1 MPGKPDPKGLQAC
14 RPNLGVNLA
23 TSRRLRKIERSP
35 QRNGRAFDLHCTP
48 YWHTT
53 VRRFIANKQ
62 IEKMIQGLNIL
73 VVDDNAYMRRLTR
86 MMLTNLGGKS
96 VLEASDGLAALEA
109 TRTADPDVMVLDWDM
124 PVLNGIEVLRIVRS
138 PGVFPRPNLPVIM
151 LTTRAQ
157 RTHVNEALRAGANEF
172 LLKPT
177 SPKALRDRLI
187 SIVFKP
193 RPMVTLGTYYVPQPR
208 RMSAPR
214 EALRELRES
223 GIE

>member
-1 MPGKPDPKGLQAC
+1 MANK
-14 RPNLGVNLA
+14 
-23 TSRRLRKIERSP
+23 KIEKI
-35 QRNGRAFDLHCTP
+35 L
-48 YWHTT
+48 
-53 VRRFIANKQ
+53 
-62 IEKMIQGLNIL
+62 QGLNIL
-73 VVDDNAYMRRLTR
+73 AVDDNANRLTR
-86 MMLTNLGGKS
+86 MMLTNLGAKS
-96 VLEASDGLAALEA
+96 VLEALDGLAALEVI
-109 TRTADPDVMVLDWDM
+109 RTADPDVMLLDLDM

-138 PGVFPRPNLPVIM
+138 PGVFPRPNLRVIM

-157 RTHVNEALRAGANEF
+157 RSHVNEALHASANEF

-187 SIVFKP
+187 SIVFRP

-214 EALRELRES
+214 EALRES

>member
-1 MPGKPDPKGLQAC
+1 M
-14 RPNLGVNLA
+14 
-23 TSRRLRKIERSP
+23 
-35 QRNGRAFDLHCTP
+35 
-48 YWHTT
+48 
-53 VRRFIANKQ
+53 ANKQ

-86 MMLTNLGGKS
+86 LMLTNLGAKS
-96 VLEASDGLAALEA
+96 VLEAPDGLAALEA
-109 TRTADPDVMVLDWDM
+109 IRTCDPDVMLLDWDM

-157 RTHVNEALRAGANEF
+157 RAYVNEALRAGANEF

-177 SPKALRDRLI
+177 SPKALCDRLT

-193 RPMVTLGTYYVPQPR
+193 RPMMKLGNYYVPEPR
-208 RMSAPR
+208 RMSAAR
-214 EALRELRES
+214 ETAAA
-223 GIE
+223 G